1 VLYLIEKADPMPKSI
16 RIAPQA
22 VPSTG
27 QAITF
32 VLAIGSVRQ
41 VCRLQTRFR
50 TSNQAFSYF
59 HKHRTQFEQIAR
71 GRLARGEVEDGV
83 IALTML

>member
-1 VLYLIEKADPMPKSI
+1 MPTSI
-16 RIAPQA
+16 RIVPQT
-22 VPSTG
+22 VPCTG

-50 TSNQAFSYF
+50 TRHQAFSYF
-59 HKHRTQFEQIAR
+59 HKHRTEFERVAR
-71 GRLARGEVEDGV
+71 GRLALGEVENGV
-83 IALTML
+83 IELTMLQA